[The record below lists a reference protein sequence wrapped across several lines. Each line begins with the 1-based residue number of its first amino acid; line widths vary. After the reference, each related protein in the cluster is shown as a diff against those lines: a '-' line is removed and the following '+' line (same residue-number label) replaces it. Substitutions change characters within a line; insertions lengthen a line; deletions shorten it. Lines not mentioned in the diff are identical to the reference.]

1 MSAIETILA
10 NRELAQQAFDWV
22 ERALER
28 RHASH
33 PEALLILPPIAPG
46 IVVSALEV
54 CDDYACRCGW
64 NITVSGRDPVRR
76 ARLAALATRPADDQF
91 GAFKLLASHDGTTRW
106 TMRLAGTG
114 DLGLDAVVRLLLAP
128 TELGP

>member
-1 MSAIETILA
+1 MSVIETILA
-10 NRELAQQAFDWV
+10 DQELAQQAFEWV
-22 ERALER
+22 ERALAR
-28 RHASH
+28 RHASQLEG
-33 PEALLILPPIAPG
+33 PLVLPPIAPG
-46 IVVSALEV
+46 IIVSGLEV

-76 ARLAALATRPADDQF
+76 ARLATLATRPADDQF
-91 GAFKLLASHDGTTRW
+91 GAFKLLAVHDGARFW

-128 TELGP
+128 TELGS